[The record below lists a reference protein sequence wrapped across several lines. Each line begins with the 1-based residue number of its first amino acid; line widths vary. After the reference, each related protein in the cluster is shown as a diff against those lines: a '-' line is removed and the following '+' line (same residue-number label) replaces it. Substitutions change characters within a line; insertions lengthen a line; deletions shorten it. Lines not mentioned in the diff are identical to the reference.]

1 MTHEDAG
8 HYAAKHSPD
17 TRLDPKIAE
26 AIKKKISDGKI
37 PCAAVHKIA
46 HELDVSPN
54 SVGVA
59 IDLLEARISLCQLG
73 LYGYSPEKGIVKPAE
88 SVSQELEEAIRNS
101 LVNNRLSCLSSWE
114 IASQLRIPKMNVA
127 AACETLKIKISNCQ
141 LGSFR

>member
-17 TRLDPKIAE
+17 TKLDTKIAE
-26 AIKKKISDGKI
+26 AITKKLHDGKI
-37 PCAAVHKIA
+37 TCAAAHKIA
-46 HELDVSPN
+46 HELDVSPD

-59 IDLLEARISLCQLG
+59 IDLLEARISTCQLG
-73 LYGYSPEKGIVKPAE
+73 LYGYSPEKRIVEPAE
-88 SVSQELEEAIRNS
+88 NVSQELEDAIRNS
-101 LVNNRLSCLSSWE
+101 LVNDRLSCLSSWE
-114 IASQLRIPKMNVA
+114 IARQLRIPKMNVA